1 MRKISEILCCVAILC
16 CALSACSDKP
26 ATVKV
31 SSFNIWLNTLGG
43 KLLPSQTAKVIEAS
57 QTDIVGIQEGHI
69 YEEDGI
75 KHDHVPE
82 IAESLGFHLF
92 NQGEGHYILSR
103 YPVVDSTASRYG
115 VKIQVGKDKFCWM
128 FNCHLYYIP
137 YQPYQLNGIPYGD
150 YPFIDTEEEA
160 VRFANEARREEVTRY
175 QVEWPATKA
184 FSEIGMNDSYRTIHP
199 DEVSTPGYTWTPV
212 PSEQEILDRLDFVL
226 YSGCKVTDSFI
237 TGESEATSDV
247 VVSPYPSD
255 HRMVTSCFNF

>member
-43 KLLPSQTAKVIEAS
+43 KLPPSQTAKVIEAS

-92 NQGEGHYILSR
+92 TKGGTLYLISLSGRRQYGFPLRGEDTGRQRQIL
-103 YPVVDSTASRYG
+103 
-115 VKIQVGKDKFCWM
+115 
-128 FNCHLYYIP
+128 
-137 YQPYQLNGIPYGD
+137 
-150 YPFIDTEEEA
+150 
-160 VRFANEARREEVTRY
+160 
-175 QVEWPATKA
+175 
-184 FSEIGMNDSYRTIHP
+184 
-199 DEVSTPGYTWTPV
+199 
-212 PSEQEILDRLDFVL
+212 LDV
-226 YSGCKVTDSFI
+226 
-237 TGESEATSDV
+237 
-247 VVSPYPSD
+247 
-255 HRMVTSCFNF
+255 

>member
-43 KLLPSQTAKVIEAS
+43 KLPPSQTAKVIEAS
-57 QTDIVGIQEGHI
+57 QTDSVGIQEGHI

-128 FNCHLYYIP
+128 FNCHLYYNPVSALSIEWDSLWRLSVYRYRGGSCP
-137 YQPYQLNGIPYGD
+137 
-150 YPFIDTEEEA
+150 
-160 VRFANEARREEVTRY
+160 VRQRG
-175 QVEWPATKA
+175 PA
-184 FSEIGMNDSYRTIHP
+184 
-199 DEVSTPGYTWTPV
+199 
-212 PSEQEILDRLDFVL
+212 
-226 YSGCKVTDSFI
+226 
-237 TGESEATSDV
+237 
-247 VVSPYPSD
+247 
-255 HRMVTSCFNF
+255 

>member
-43 KLLPSQTAKVIEAS
+43 KLPPSQTAKVIEAS

-160 VRFANEARREEVTRY
+160 VWFANEARREEVTRY
-175 QVEWPATKA
+175 QKDIQQVMKE
-184 FSEIGMNDSYRTIHP
+184 
-199 DEVSTPGYTWTPV
+199 GYPV
-212 PSEQEILDRLDFVL
+212 FLTGDFNEPSFLD
-226 YSGCKVTDSFI
+226 T
-237 TGESEATSDV
+237 TGRRCR
-247 VVSPYPSD
+247 YPQD
-255 HRMVTSCFNF
+255 QGGVAGNQGFL

>member
-43 KLLPSQTAKVIEAS
+43 KLPPSQTAKVIEAS

-115 VKIQVGKDKFCWM
+115 VKI
-128 FNCHLYYIP
+128 P
-137 YQPYQLNGIPYGD
+137 
-150 YPFIDTEEEA
+150 TEVDA
-160 VRFANEARREEVTRY
+160 YKARLLGALGRY
-175 QVEWPATKA
+175 
-184 FSEIGMNDSYRTIHP
+184 SERTTDASARDLVFRIM
-199 DEVSTPGYTWTPV
+199 
-212 PSEQEILDRLDFVL
+212 RLIEN
-226 YSGCKVTDSFI
+226 TD
-237 TGESEATSDV
+237 
-247 VVSPYPSD
+247 
-255 HRMVTSCFNF
+255 

>member
-43 KLLPSQTAKVIEAS
+43 KLPPSQTAKVIEAS

-115 VKIQVGKDKFCWM
+115 VQ
-128 FNCHLYYIP
+128 
-137 YQPYQLNGIPYGD
+137 QLNRD
-150 YPFIDTEEEA
+150 
-160 VRFANEARREEVTRY
+160 
-175 QVEWPATKA
+175 
-184 FSEIGMNDSYRTIHP
+184 
-199 DEVSTPGYTWTPV
+199 
-212 PSEQEILDRLDFVL
+212 
-226 YSGCKVTDSFI
+226 
-237 TGESEATSDV
+237 
-247 VVSPYPSD
+247 
-255 HRMVTSCFNF
+255 

>member
-43 KLLPSQTAKVIEAS
+43 KLPPSQTAKVIEAS

-92 NQGEGHYILSR
+92 NQGEGHYLISLSGR
-103 YPVVDSTASRYG
+103 
-115 VKIQVGKDKFCWM
+115 
-128 FNCHLYYIP
+128 
-137 YQPYQLNGIPYGD
+137 
-150 YPFIDTEEEA
+150 
-160 VRFANEARREEVTRY
+160 
-175 QVEWPATKA
+175 
-184 FSEIGMNDSYRTIHP
+184 
-199 DEVSTPGYTWTPV
+199 
-212 PSEQEILDRLDFVL
+212 
-226 YSGCKVTDSFI
+226 
-237 TGESEATSDV
+237 
-247 VVSPYPSD
+247 
-255 HRMVTSCFNF
+255 

>member
-43 KLLPSQTAKVIEAS
+43 KLPPSQTAKVIEAS

-137 YQPYQLNGIPYGD
+137 YQP
-150 YPFIDTEEEA
+150 
-160 VRFANEARREEVTRY
+160 
-175 QVEWPATKA
+175 
-184 FSEIGMNDSYRTIHP
+184 P
-199 DEVSTPGYTWTPV
+199 D
-212 PSEQEILDRLDFVL
+212 
-226 YSGCKVTDSFI
+226 FI
-237 TGESEATSDV
+237 TFLRHHIAHNDNQ
-247 VVSPYPSD
+247 
-255 HRMVTSCFNF
+255 RVT

>member
-1 MRKISEILCCVAILC
+1 MK
-16 CALSACSDKP
+16 K
-26 ATVKV
+26 
-31 SSFNIWLNTLGG
+31 
-43 KLLPSQTAKVIEAS
+43 
-57 QTDIVGIQEGHI
+57 
-69 YEEDGI
+69 
-75 KHDHVPE
+75 
-82 IAESLGFHLF
+82 
-92 NQGEGHYILSR
+92 
-103 YPVVDSTASRYG
+103 TASSTIMCRKSRNPRFPPFQPRGGTLYLISLSGRRQYG
-115 VKIQVGKDKFCWM
+115 FPLRVKIQVGKDKFCWM

-160 VRFANEARREEVTRY
+160 IRFANEARREEVTRY
-175 QVEWPATKA
+175 QKDIQQVMKEGYPVFLTGDFNEPSFLDWTQRAADAGIHKIKVEWPATKA

-237 TGESEATSDV
+237 TGESETTSDV

>member
-16 CALSACSDKP
+16 CALSACSDKQ

-43 KLLPSQTAKVIEAS
+43 KLPPSQTAKVIEAS

-103 YPVVDSTASRYG
+103 YPVVDSTASR
-115 VKIQVGKDKFCWM
+115 
-128 FNCHLYYIP
+128 
-137 YQPYQLNGIPYGD
+137 
-150 YPFIDTEEEA
+150 
-160 VRFANEARREEVTRY
+160 
-175 QVEWPATKA
+175 
-184 FSEIGMNDSYRTIHP
+184 
-199 DEVSTPGYTWTPV
+199 
-212 PSEQEILDRLDFVL
+212 
-226 YSGCKVTDSFI
+226 
-237 TGESEATSDV
+237 
-247 VVSPYPSD
+247 
-255 HRMVTSCFNF
+255 